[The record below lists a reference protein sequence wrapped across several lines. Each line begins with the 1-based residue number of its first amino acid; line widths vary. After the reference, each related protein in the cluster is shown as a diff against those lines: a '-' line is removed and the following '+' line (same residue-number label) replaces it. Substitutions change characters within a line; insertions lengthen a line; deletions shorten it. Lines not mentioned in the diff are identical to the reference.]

1 MPSFVQRKLEEV
13 AEDHVDFE
21 EVTDK
26 PEVAVQEDLEEDS
39 EGDEVQEEVA
49 VAPHVKAEFVY
60 IYKCSTLQS

>member
-1 MPSFVQRKLEEV
+1 MPSFVQRRLEEV
-13 AEDHVDFE
+13 AEDHEDFE

-39 EGDEVQEEVA
+39 GEAEVQEEVA
-49 VAPHVKAEFVY
+49 VAPDVKPEFVY